1 MYVNQ
6 IVWNN
11 GIEFVKQPG
20 GVGTVVTYILF
31 INMLF
36 RPIRFLADRFNV
48 LQMGLVASNRVF
60 ALLDKD
66 FVIEDVG
73 RNEDPL
79 QGKVHFDKV
88 RFSYVEGEE
97 VLKGISFSVEPGET
111 LAIVGSTG
119 SGKTTII
126 NALGRFY
133 EVDSGEIMVDDKPIQ
148 EYSLKHLRRQ
158 MAVVLQ
164 DVFLFSGT
172 IEDNVK
178 LSSSITKEQIV
189 QAAKI
194 VGAHEYI
201 ENLPGGY
208 DFQVGE
214 RGNML
219 SMGQKQLISF
229 VRALVQDP
237 ALLILDEATSSI
249 DTETERIIQHAV
261 ENLIK
266 NQTSIV
272 IAHRLSTIQN
282 ADKIM
287 VLHKGEIQEFGTWD
301 ELVAQNGRFAAM
313 VKAQS

>member
-1 MYVNQ
+1 
-6 IVWNN
+6 
-11 GIEFVKQPG
+11 
-20 GVGTVVTYILF
+20 
-31 INMLF
+31 MLF

-60 ALLDKD
+60 DLLDKD
-66 FVIEDVG
+66 FVIEDEG
-73 RNEDPL
+73 QNEQPL
-79 QGKVHFDKV
+79 KGKVVFDKV
-88 RFSYVEGEE
+88 RFSYVPEEE
-97 VLKGISFSVEPGET
+97 VLKGISFTVEPGET
-111 LAIVGSTG
+111 LAIVGATG

-126 NALGRFY
+126 NVLGRFY
-133 EVDSGEIMVDDKPIQ
+133 ELDSGSIMVDDQ
-148 EYSLKHLRRQ
+148 LLETYSLKHLRRQ

-164 DVFLFSGT
+164 DVFLFSGS
-172 IEDNVK
+172 IEDNVR
-178 LSSSITKEQIV
+178 LSSSISREQIIR
-189 QAAKI
+189 AAKI

-201 ENLPGGY
+201 ERLPGGY

-287 VLHKGEIQEFGTWD
+287 VLHHGEIQEFGTWD
-301 ELVAQNGRFAAM
+301 DLVAQNGRFAAM